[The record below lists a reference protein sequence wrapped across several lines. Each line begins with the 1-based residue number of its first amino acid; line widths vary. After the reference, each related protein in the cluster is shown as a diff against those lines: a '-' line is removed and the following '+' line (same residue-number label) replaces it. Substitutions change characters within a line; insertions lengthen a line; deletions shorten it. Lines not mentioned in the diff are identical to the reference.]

1 MYMCARCSCFS
12 FLFDLDKEEY
22 LHAKKNVIMCQCTCD
37 IVITG
42 NVDTCNKHD
51 ATLNHSKIELSLFF
65 FVNTKY
71 MYLRYHQ
78 NICISAIIRLQFRN
92 EIFKK

>member
-1 MYMCARCSCFS
+1 MCARCSCFS

-37 IVITG
+37 IVI

>member
-37 IVITG
+37 IVI

-51 ATLNHSKIELSLFF
+51 ATLNHSKIEFSCHFCKYKKYVFALSS
-65 FVNTKY
+65 KY
-71 MYLRYHQ
+71 MYLCYHQ
-78 NICISAIIRLQFRN
+78 TAIEMKF
-92 EIFKK
+92 